1 MTILSLKEFM
11 ENYKLKEDTMNES
24 DLRKVYNYN
33 IYPRDSRIVRDKGF
47 VNTDNGQIGRIC
59 WFALK

>member
-1 MTILSLKEFM
+1 
-11 ENYKLKEDTMNES
+11 MNES
-24 DLRKVYNYN
+24 DLRKVYIYN

-47 VNTDNGQIGRIC
+47 VNTDNGQLGGIC